1 MKRINSRGSH
11 TIEYA
16 IVLACI
22 VSVATTF
29 FSGDTLKNILDKT
42 MGGIVTMLGG
52 NTSSNILANKGHGLA
67 GTALIGK
74 EEGDSLKAAG
84 NRVAIVSKNDESG
97 DGLLFALEGNQ
108 DYEVVVDIAALE
120 NAGLTPADFKV
131 CLLVWEGSDPHAIA
145 SLDTSDMGLTLKN
158 ATHTNKS
165 TQPGSYAD
173 STVKSLLS
181 ADGKTMTYSFST
193 QENAYFGMNLVYYGG
208 GGQNKDYLNQISQN
222 YQNYVTLQKATK

>member
-52 NTSSNILANKGHGLA
+52 NTNVLSGTSKGLVQA
-67 GTALIGK
+67 ALIGNEVDK
-74 EEGDSLKAAG
+74 PSRTYG
-84 NRVAIVSKNDESG
+84 NRVAIVGKDGELGNDQ
-97 DGLLFALEGNQ
+97 LFQLDSNQ
-108 DYEVVVDIAALE
+108 DYEVVIDIAQLE
-120 NAGLTPADFKV
+120 KEGLNKDQFKV
-131 CLLVWEGSDPHAIA
+131 CLFLWEGNDSKPKA
-145 SLDTSDMGLTLKN
+145 SLDSDDMFLNTSQTYKN
-158 ATHTNKS
+158 KTTDY
-165 TQPGSYAD
+165 GSYSG
-173 STVKSLLS
+173 STVKATLS
-181 ADGKTMTYSFST
+181 EDGKTMTYSFAT
-193 QENAYFGMNLVYYGG
+193 KDKAYFGMNLVYYGSSEG
-208 GGQNKDYLNQISQN
+208 VDNKTYLTQISQN

>member
-52 NTSSNILANKGHGLA
+52 SSNMLA
-67 GTALIGK
+67 GTTMGFAQSALIG
-74 EEGDSLKAAG
+74 DTAG
-84 NRVAIVSKNDESG
+84 KPSQPYDHRVAIVGKDSELGKDN
-97 DGLLFALEGNQ
+97 LLEMEANQ
-108 DYEVVVDIAALE
+108 AYEVVVDIEALQ
-120 NAGLTPADFKV
+120 NAGLDADQFKV
-131 CLLVWEGSDPHAIA
+131 CLFLWEDNDSSKKAALDSNDM
-145 SLDTSDMGLTLKN
+145 SLSVSTTRDNKTKDNERYKDSKVTS
-158 ATHTNKS
+158 
-165 TQPGSYAD
+165 Q
-173 STVKSLLS
+173 LS
-181 ADGKTMTYSFST
+181 EDGKTMTYSFST
-193 QENAYFGMNLVYYGG
+193 IDSAYFGMNLVYNGG
-208 GGQNKDYLNQISQN
+208 GTQNEDYLNQISKN

>member
-1 MKRINSRGSH
+1 MKRINNRGSH

-52 NTSSNILANKGHGLA
+52 SSNMLA
-67 GTALIGK
+67 GTTIGLPNSALIG
-74 EEGDSLKAAG
+74 DTAG
-84 NRVAIVSKNDESG
+84 KPSQSYDNRVAIVGKDSELGKDN
-97 DGLLFALEGNQ
+97 LLEMEANQ
-108 DYEVVVDIAALE
+108 AYEVVVDIEALR
-120 NAGLTPADFKV
+120 NAGLDAAQFKV
-131 CLLVWEGSDPHAIA
+131 CLFLWEDNDSSKKAALDSNDM
-145 SLDTSDMGLTLKN
+145 SLSVSTTSD
-158 ATHTNKS
+158 NK
-165 TQPGSYAD
+165 TKDNERYKD
-173 STVKSLLS
+173 SKVTSQLS

-193 QENAYFGMNLVYYGG
+193 IDKAYFGMNLVYSGSSAG
-208 GGQNKDYLNQISQN
+208 VDNKAYLNQISQN

>member
-52 NTSSNILANKGHGLA
+52 SSNMLA
-67 GTALIGK
+67 GTTIGLPNSALIGDTAGK
-74 EEGDSLKAAG
+74 PSQSYG
-84 NRVAIVSKNDESG
+84 NRVAIVGKDSELGKDN
-97 DGLLFALEGNQ
+97 LLEMEANQ
-108 DYEVVVDIAALE
+108 AYEVVVDIEALQ
-120 NAGLTPADFKV
+120 NAGLDAAQFKV
-131 CLLVWEGSDPHAIA
+131 CLFLWEDNDSSKKAALESNDM
-145 SLDTSDMGLTLKN
+145 SLSVCTTRDNKTKDNERYKDSKVTS
-158 ATHTNKS
+158 
-165 TQPGSYAD
+165 Q
-173 STVKSLLS
+173 LS
-181 ADGKTMTYSFST
+181 EDGKTMTYSFST
-193 QENAYFGMNLVYYGG
+193 IGKAYFGMNLVYSGSSAG
-208 GGQNKDYLNQISQN
+208 VDNKAYLNQISQN